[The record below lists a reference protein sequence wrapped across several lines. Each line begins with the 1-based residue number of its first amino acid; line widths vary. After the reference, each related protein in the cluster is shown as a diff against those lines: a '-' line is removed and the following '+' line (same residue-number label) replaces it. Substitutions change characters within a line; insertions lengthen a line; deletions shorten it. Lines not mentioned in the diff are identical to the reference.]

1 MNDTVVPNSDFL
13 LSDVDL
19 SQSGVMARD
28 RLIAALPEMSPQL
41 RKAARY
47 VLDNPLDVGLNSIRE
62 IAEAA
67 DVKPN
72 TLVRMARAVGFEG
85 YEDFRKPYRE
95 GLRAQRE
102 RFPDKARWLQAI
114 GEGGKHGQLFKRMA
128 GAAFDN
134 VEETFAG
141 IDANRIKAAAD
152 VIDKARATYV
162 LGVGLAYSMVHQFT
176 YLAGMAL
183 DSVHAIPREGR
194 LPLDDIAQAQSGD
207 VLVVLTFQ
215 PFRTEVIEA
224 AQAAKA
230 QGMTIVAISDTAT
243 SPTVAMA
250 DHGFVVSTDSPQFFT
265 STVGVAAFMETLI
278 AFMVADARP
287 EAVER
292 IERFHE
298 RRSDLGVYWH
308 EDD

>member
-1 MNDTVVPNSDFL
+1 MNDTIVPKTDQRF
-13 LSDVDL
+13 DEVDL
-19 SQSGVMARD
+19 SRVGELARD
-28 RLIAALPEMSPQL
+28 RLISAMPEMSPQL

-47 VLDNPLDVGLNSIRE
+47 VLENPLDVGLNSIRE

-72 TLVRMARAVGFEG
+72 TLVRMARAVGFDG

-95 GLRAQRE
+95 SLRAQRE

-141 IDANRIKAAAD
+141 IDAERIKAAAD
-152 VIDKARATYV
+152 LIDQARATYV

-183 DSVHAIPREGR
+183 DNVHAIPREGR
-194 LPLDDIAQAQSGD
+194 LPLDDIAQAQPGD

-215 PFRTEVIEA
+215 PFRAEIIEAIRA
-224 AQAAKA
+224 AQA
-230 QGMTIVAISDTAT
+230 QGMKIVAVSDTAT
-243 SPTVAMA
+243 SPTIGIA

-292 IERFHE
+292 IERFHK
-298 RRSDLGVYWH
+298 RRTELGVYWQ

>member
-1 MNDTVVPNSDFL
+1 MNDTIVPNAL
-13 LSDVDL
+13 LDP
-19 SQSGVMARD
+19 SGEAARD
-28 RLIAALPEMSPQL
+28 RLIAALPAMSPQL

-47 VLDNPLDVGLNSIRE
+47 VLDNPLEVGLNSIRE
-62 IAEAA
+62 IAVAA

-95 GLRAQRE
+95 SLRAQRE

-114 GEGGKHGQLFKRMA
+114 GEGGKHGELYQQMA

-141 IDANRIKAAAD
+141 IDAVRVKIAAD
-152 VIDKARATYV
+152 LIDRAPATYV
-162 LGVGLAYSMVHQFT
+162 LGVGLAYSVVHQFT

-194 LPLDDIAQAQSGD
+194 LPLDDIAQAHPGD

-215 PFRTEVIEA
+215 PFRSEVVEA
-224 AQAAKA
+224 TRAAKER
-230 QGMTIVAISDTAT
+230 GLTIIAVSDT
-243 SPTVAMA
+243 PTAPVIAMA
-250 DHGFVVSTDSPQFFT
+250 DHGFVVSTDTPQFFT

-292 IERFHE
+292 IESFHK
-298 RRSDLGVYWH
+298 RRSDLGVYWY